1 MILGILSLMLFCTCV
16 NIPLAVAA
24 IIFGILQYSKGPQGK
39 GMALTGMIT
48 AVLSII
54 ALIATIALMWVP
66 FMQYYREAEEYYREE
81 QPGYE
86 YDFDYDYD
94 NGYENFFDF
103 FDDRGKFY

>member
-48 AVLSII
+48 AVLSIL
-54 ALIATIALMWVP
+54 ALIATIALLWGP

-81 QPGYE
+81 QPE

>member
-1 MILGILSLMLFCTCV
+1 
-16 NIPLAVAA
+16 
-24 IIFGILQYSKGPQGK
+24 
-39 GMALTGMIT
+39 
-48 AVLSII
+48 
-54 ALIATIALMWVP
+54 
-66 FMQYYREAEEYYREE
+66 MQYYREAEEYYREE